1 MPLVRYFLLTCL
13 IARTMLA
20 TATWLCRSHHVSK
33 LANQLH
39 RSTPFVKPSISN
51 HSVRLFR
58 TFPVVNSSIRRRV
71 GRINLKS
78 GATEFE
84 HSLNFSKTRA
94 LVGAAAAISIGGLCL
109 YGLAGKD
116 SSLSAF
122 DRSVAWP
129 DYVKQRIRATY
140 GYLLASATIAAGST
154 IALFQSP
161 TVCRL
166 MLSGGWLAPIGMAV
180 LSIATGVICQSLT
193 YPQSGLSVKHLAW
206 VAYSVSLG
214 GILMPICLVG
224 GPILIQAALYTGG
237 IVGSLSLVAVTAPSD
252 RFINWGGPLAIGLG
266 VVFVSSVGSMFLS
279 PVSRLGSGLASISL
293 YGGLLLFSGF
303 LLYDTQHVI
312 RRAESHPPPNFY
324 LPTNKGFQNPEA
336 LKPFDPINNS
346 IRILL
351 DAVNIFVRIAVM
363 LSGGGQR
370 KK

>member
-1 MPLVRYFLLTCL
+1 
-13 IARTMLA
+13 MLA
-20 TATWLCRSHHVSK
+20 TATFLCRSHHVSK

-51 HSVRLFR
+51 HSIRLFR

-78 GATEFE
+78 GATEFG

-116 SSLSAF
+116 GSLSAF

-161 TVCRL
+161 TMCRL

-237 IVGSLSLVAVTAPSD
+237 IVGSLSLVALTAPSD

-266 VVFVSSVGSMFLS
+266 VVFVSSIGSMFLS

-324 LPTNKGFQNPEA
+324 SPILPTNKGFQNPGA
-336 LKPFDPINNS
+336 LRPFDPINNS

-351 DAVNIFVRIAVM
+351 DAVNIFVRIAVI